1 MIKFILGLFTA
12 IAIIDIAFIIVMIN
26 YAKRKGEWY

>member
-1 MIKFILGLFTA
+1 MIKFILGLM
-12 IAIIDIAFIIVMIN
+12 AIITILDILFILVMIN

>member
-1 MIKFILGLFTA
+1 MIRFIFGLIGVIT
-12 IAIIDIAFIIVMIN
+12 ILDILFVLLMIN